1 MKKYLAAFILL
12 FALIRIGSAQSGFYA
27 IDTVQQI
34 DIYFAQPNWD
44 YMMDTAKAGAEGYIL
59 ADSVVING
67 VMFDSAGVKYKGNS
81 SYSVGNAK
89 NPLHIELN
97 YTDGNANYNG
107 VKDIKLSNGYS
118 DPSHVREVLAYSVLR
133 NYMAAPECNFARVT
147 INGAYYG
154 LFSSAQ
160 DIDSDFNSDHFYSSN
175 NSFFKCNPVSVVSGQ
190 IPNLLYLGTDSANY
204 YSRYEMKSNLAWKD
218 LISLCDTLNNSSAVI
233 DTILDVD
240 RALWM
245 LAFNNVCINLDSYTG
260 AFAQN
265 YYLYRDDNGRFNPI
279 VWDLNMCF
287 GGFTNTGTS
296 NLTVSTMP
304 SMSPI
309 LHYNY
314 GARPLIMKLLADS
327 TYYRM
332 YCAHMR
338 TITDEFFANGAYVT
352 QAQQLQTLI
361 DTSVAADSN
370 SFYTYTQFQNSL
382 NTAYGTVPGIQQL
395 MDARV
400 TYLNTTAQYTSVQPA
415 ISTVNASPA
424 AVSLNDTIWITCSV
438 TNEVSVYLG
447 YRDQIWKRFY
457 RVQMYDDGLHNDGAA
472 SDGVYGAYMIGTS
485 ALMQY
490 YIYAENSTAGMF
502 SPVRAEYEFYN
513 YLVAVNTA
521 NAGEVVINELVSFN
535 FSGATDANGAYEDW
549 IELYNNTSVPL
560 SLHGLYLSDDPA
572 NHYKFALPNV
582 IIPAYGYQIIW
593 CDEDA
598 GNSNEVHANFQ
609 LSSAG
614 EYVLLCNG
622 SGAVLDSIAY
632 AIIPTDQSYGRC
644 ANGIGPFII
653 YTAPTFNAYN
663 TCPAGVD
670 EISTETAFGVF
681 PNPSSDNITIEA
693 NPTIVKGYNIYSSE
707 GKLVRKGNINADRTT
722 VDVSDL
728 NTGLY
733 MLCAVNENGDIAETI
748 RLAIS
753 R

>member
-1 MKKYLAAFILL
+1 MKKTFAVFILFL
-12 FALIRIGSAQSGFYA
+12 ALMRIGSAQSGFYA
-27 IDTVQQI
+27 IDTIQQI
-34 DIYFAQPNWD
+34 DIYFAQSNWD
-44 YMMDTAKAGAEGYIL
+44 YMMDTAKAGAEGYTL

-67 VMFDSAGVKYKGNS
+67 VMFDSVGVKYKGNS

-97 YTDGNANYNG
+97 YTHGNANYNG
-107 VKDIKLSNGYS
+107 VQDIKLANGYS

-147 INGAYYG
+147 INGSYYG
-154 LFSSAQ
+154 LFSNAQ

-204 YSRYEMKSNLAWKD
+204 YSRYEMKSALAWND
-218 LISLCDTLNNSSAVI
+218 LISLCDTLNNSSTVI

-309 LHYNY
+309 LHSTY

-338 TITDEFFANGAYVT
+338 TITAEFFASGAYLT
-352 QAQQLQTLI
+352 QAQQLLTLV
-361 DTSVAADSN
+361 DSSVAADSN
-370 SFYTYTQFQNSL
+370 SFYSYVQFQNSMI
-382 NTAYGTVPGIQQL
+382 TAYGNVPGIQQL

-400 TYLNTTAQYTSVQPA
+400 TYLNTTPQYTAVQPA
-415 ISTVNASPA
+415 ISGVSANPVA
-424 AVSLNDTIWITCSV
+424 ASLNDTVWISCTV

-457 RVQMYDDGLHNDGAA
+457 RVPMSDDGLHNDGAA
-472 SDGVYGAYMIGTS
+472 NDGVYGAYMIGTS
-485 ALMQY
+485 PVMQY
-490 YIYAENSTAGMF
+490 YIYAENADAGLF
-502 SPVRAEYEFYN
+502 SPARAEYEFYS
-513 YLVAVNTA
+513 YLVSVNSATA
-521 NAGEVVINELVSFN
+521 GQVVLNELVSYN
-535 FSGATDANGAYEDW
+535 VVGCTDASGAHDDW
-549 IELYNNTSVPL
+549 IELFNTTGSPL
-560 SLHGLYLSDDPA
+560 NLEGLYITDDPA
-572 NHYKFALPNV
+572 NHLKCALPSY
-582 IIPAYGYQIIW
+582 IIPPYGFAVIW
-593 CDEDA
+593 ADEDA
-598 GNSNEVHANFQ
+598 GSAGELHANFK
-609 LSSAG
+609 LSSGG
-614 EYVLLCNG
+614 EYVLLCNSAG
-622 SGAVLDSIAY
+622 TVLDSVAFGVL
-632 AIIPTDQSYGRC
+632 TSDNSYGRC
-644 ANGIGPFII
+644 PNGYGTWINYPWGGCGGWNI
-653 YTAPTFNAYN
+653 
-663 TCPAGVD
+663 CPSDVSEQSDRESFAMY
-670 EISTETAFGVF
+670 
-681 PNPSSDNITIEA
+681 PNPATSTLTVVTYAKSDVQYEIVSASGQICMSGTFIQQSNQLDIT
-693 NPTIVKGYNIYSSE
+693 T
-707 GKLVRKGNINADRTT
+707 LADGMYFMIIR
-722 VDVSDL
+722 
-728 NTGLY
+728 
-733 MLCAVNENGDIAETI
+733 NETGDIIGKERFI
-748 RLAIS
+748 KE
-753 R
+753 